1 METGAVMGSVASP
14 SADRMTRPLAV
25 SLARGVDDVTG
36 TRADLLAQLPLRERV
51 WLPRGEAARYDP
63 GTQLSRSL
71 LDVVPWAS
79 HFRFRPLYSV
89 REAQATNLG
98 DWQIDLR
105 PTHVRDKSSHDF
117 THAMPSAAT
126 CSRTFTEHGQE
137 PSASRPRWSIERV
150 KR

>member
-63 GTQLSRSL
+63 GTQLSRACSTWCRGL
-71 LDVVPWAS
+71 
-79 HFRFRPLYSV
+79 
-89 REAQATNLG
+89 
-98 DWQIDLR
+98 
-105 PTHVRDKSSHDF
+105 PT
-117 THAMPSAAT
+117 
-126 CSRTFTEHGQE
+126 
-137 PSASRPRWSIERV
+137 SASGRCIVSG
-150 KR
+150 KRK